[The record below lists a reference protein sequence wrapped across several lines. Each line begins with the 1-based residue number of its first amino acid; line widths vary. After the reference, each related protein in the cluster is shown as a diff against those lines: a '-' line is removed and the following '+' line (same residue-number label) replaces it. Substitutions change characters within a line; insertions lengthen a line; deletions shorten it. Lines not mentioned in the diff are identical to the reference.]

1 MVEKT
6 DGAPKADDGAKP
18 PRTTMRAG
26 VYLVFER
33 AGKILIDRHTHTGY
47 RDGEFGLPGG
57 HIDSGEPAS
66 GAAIRIANEQVGLRL
81 RLAELRLAHVMHRS
95 GKSGTNTDNIDFYF
109 LVLNFPGEAKDTM
122 PQKFDSME
130 WVTWN
135 ALPPNTIAEVRYALE
150 CIKEDKIYSEFD
162 FIN

>member
-1 MVEKT
+1 MADKTEEK
-6 DGAPKADDGAKP
+6 APVNHSS
-18 PRTTMRAG
+18 MRAG

-57 HIDSGEPAS
+57 HIEAGEPAS
-66 GAAIRIANEQVGLRL
+66 GAAIRLAQEQVGIKL

-95 GKSGTNTDNIDFYF
+95 SSSGTNTDNIDFYF
-109 LVLNFPGEAKDTM
+109 LVLNFPGEAKDVM
-122 PQKFDSME
+122 ADKFDTME
-130 WVTWN
+130 WVAWN

-150 CIKEDKIYSEFD
+150 CIKQDKIYSEFD
-162 FIN
+162 FIG